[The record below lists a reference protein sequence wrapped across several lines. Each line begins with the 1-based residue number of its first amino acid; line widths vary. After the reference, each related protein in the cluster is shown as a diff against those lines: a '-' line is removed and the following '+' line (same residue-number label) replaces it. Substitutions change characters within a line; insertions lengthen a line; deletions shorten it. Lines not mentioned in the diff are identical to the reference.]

1 MEFNHIPIMLDEVID
16 NLDIKP
22 DGIYVDLTVGG
33 AGHSTEILKRI
44 KNGKLICVDQ
54 DEEALSVAK
63 DRLLKVSNNVL
74 FYKSNFE
81 NFKEILDYFEIEKV
95 DGVLLDIGVSS
106 YQIQCTRRRSPD
118 PAAHRRERC
127 RHG

>member
-1 MEFNHIPIMLDEVID
+1 MEFNHIPIMLDEVIE

-74 FYKSNFE
+74 FYKSLEFLHI
-81 NFKEILDYFEIEKV
+81 K
-95 DGVLLDIGVSS
+95 
-106 YQIQCTRRRSPD
+106 
-118 PAAHRRERC
+118 
-127 RHG
+127 